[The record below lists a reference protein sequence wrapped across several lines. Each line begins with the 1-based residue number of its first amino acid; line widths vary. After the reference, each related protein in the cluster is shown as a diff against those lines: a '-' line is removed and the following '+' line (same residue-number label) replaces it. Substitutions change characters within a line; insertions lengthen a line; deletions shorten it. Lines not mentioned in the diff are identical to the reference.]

1 MPPTQAETV
10 RTTLAALIAQA
21 RIAAAN
27 TSGHTSDGLS
37 KLADMLQD
45 DLADLDWHI
54 AEDEAVSLDQAE
66 AVSLAAWKAESAF
79 QAGEWSRRV

>member
-45 DLADLDWHI
+45 NLAYLDWHI
-54 AEDEAVSLDQAE
+54 AEDEAVSLDQADV
-66 AVSLAAWKAESAF
+66 ASLAAWKAESAF

>member
-54 AEDEAVSLDQAE
+54 AEDKAVNLAADA
-66 AVSLAAWKAESAF
+66 ATLAAWKAKSAF
-79 QAGEWSRRV
+79 QAGEWSRRL